1 MEKVRSMRAFFIKSS
16 ERVFLGYAV
25 FGTTW
30 AGTALT
36 NFRLLPFADCPV
48 DSRATVEHFRCPCAN
63 NHNLFQLF

>member
-48 DSRATVEHFRCPCAN
+48 DSRATVERFR
-63 NHNLFQLF
+63 